1 MIRPRRLSTAFFVIL
16 AAGVAAAC
24 GGDDGDGPTGLDPNV
39 FELAVV
45 SGGSQTGLAG
55 TVLDEP
61 MVVRV
66 HRKDTGAP
74 EEGAT
79 VQWRVVS
86 GSGETTRSASGTDES
101 GEASTL
107 VALGDVAG
115 EAVVEASVLG
125 LLPVTLAPVTVLPAP
140 SIRSVAPVSV
150 DPGDTVD
157 VLVDDLPAG
166 MTAVVLFDGIGAD
179 VAERQDGTP
188 SSLRV
193 VVPPPAGV
201 CSAQGVGVDV
211 RLRVE
216 GVTTSG
222 SPITVSVPADPF
234 QVGQVLVIEGT
245 NDVQCALLPTDNG
258 NAKYLLVAL
267 SAQFEQAGDFRVTL
281 GSSNVTF
288 AASDAAPSIDQA
300 SFHGRLRAYEH
311 RLASRGLAPAT
322 PPNSTSEFEMFA
334 GPSLGD
340 TRQFWALNDIDATS
354 DDELTE
360 DEFDRITA
368 TLEFIGAN
376 TLLYIDNRAPA
387 GGFTQA
393 EIEFLGETYDRR
405 LYDVDVD
412 YFGEPTDVDGN
423 DQVVV
428 LLTPTVNSLT
438 APGSPG
444 VVVGFFFGLDLFPPN
459 ASGCPECRYSNGSE
473 LFYGVV
479 PDPNGDFS
487 DARSKDYVKRVM
499 PGVMVHETV
508 HMIDFRYQVFENVPA
523 SLEQLWLSEGLAH
536 ASEELAG
543 DVVFVEGDQDLAD
556 DLYRS
561 NFGRAATYLE
571 EPESYSLTATSGS
584 GSLGERGSWWL
595 FLRWTAEQY
604 GDFIFRGL
612 TQANANGVTNVEVQ
626 TGEDFFRLFADYSV
640 AIWAD
645 DMQIPGLPERYEI
658 PKWMLRSILTE
669 DGEPTSPYLLQPVQR
684 TFAGFRSSDISQFI
698 TGSSA
703 FYVELDAAGDPSD
716 LQLELTA
723 ATNAGL
729 AILRYE

>member
-1 MIRPRRLSTAFFVIL
+1 L

-45 SGGSQTGLAG
+45 SGGNQTGLAG

-66 HRKDTGAP
+66 RRKDTGAP

-79 VQWRVVS
+79 VQWRVIS
-86 GSGETTRSASGTDES
+86 GSGATTRSASGTDES

-115 EAVVEASVLG
+115 EVVVEASVLG
-125 LLPVTLAPVTVLPAP
+125 LVPVTLAPVTVLPAP
-140 SIRSVAPVSV
+140 SIRSVTPASV
-150 DPGDTVD
+150 DPGDTID
-157 VLVDDLPAG
+157 VVVDDLPAG
-166 MTAVVLFDGIGAD
+166 MSAVVLFDGVEAD
-179 VAERQDGTP
+179 IAERQDGTP
-188 SSLRV
+188 SSLRA

-201 CSAQGVGVDV
+201 CSAQGVSVDV
-211 RLRVE
+211 RLRVD

-267 SAQFEQAGDFRVTL
+267 SAQFEQTGSFRVTL

-288 AASDAAPSIDQA
+288 AASDAAPSIEQA
-300 SFHGRLRAYEH
+300 NFHSRLRAYEH

-322 PPNSTSEFEMFA
+322 PPSSTTEFEMFA

-376 TLLYIDNRAPA
+376 TLLYIDDRAPFA
-387 GGFTQA
+387 GLTP
-393 EIEFLGETYDRR
+393 EDIEFLGETYDRR
-405 LYDVDVD
+405 LYDVAVD
-412 YFGEPTDVDGN
+412 YFGEPTDVDAN
-423 DQVVV
+423 DKVVI

-438 APGSPG
+438 VPGSPG
-444 VVVGFFFGLDLFPPN
+444 VVIGFFFGLDLFPPS
-459 ASGCPECRYSNGSE
+459 ASGCDECRYSNGSE

-487 DARSKDYVKRVM
+487 DPRTREFVNRVL

-523 SLEQLWLSEGLAH
+523 SLENLWLSEGIAH

-556 DLYRS
+556 KLYGR
-561 NFGRAATYLE
+561 NFGRAAIYLE
-571 EPESYSLTATSGS
+571 APQDFSLTATEGS
-584 GSLGERGSWWL
+584 GSLGERGAWWL
-595 FLRWTAEQY
+595 FFRWTAEQY
-604 GDFIFRGL
+604 GDFLFRGL
-612 TQANANGVTNVEVQ
+612 TQANANGVRNVEGQ

-645 DMQIPGLPERYEI
+645 DMGIPGLPERYEI

-669 DGEPTSPYLLQPVQR
+669 DGDPTSPYLLQPLQQ
-684 TFAGFRSSDISQFI
+684 TFASFRSNQISEFI

-703 FYVELDAAGDPSD
+703 FYVELDAAGDLSD

-723 ATNAGL
+723 STDAGL

>member
-24 GGDDGDGPTGLDPNV
+24 GGDDEGPTGLDPNV

-66 HRKDTGAP
+66 RRKDSGAP

-79 VQWRVVS
+79 VHWSVIS

-107 VALGDVAG
+107 VVLGDVAG
-115 EAVVEASVLG
+115 QVVVEASVLG
-125 LLPVTLAPVTVLPAP
+125 LEPVTLAPLTVLPAP
-140 SIRSVAPVSV
+140 SIRSVLPAAV

-166 MTAVVLFDGIGAD
+166 MTAVVLFDGVEGA

-188 SSLRV
+188 SSLRA
-193 VVPPPAGV
+193 VVPAPAGV
-201 CSAQGVGVDV
+201 CSADAVGVNV
-211 RLRVE
+211 RVRVE

-222 SPITVSVPADPF
+222 SSITVTVPADPF

-245 NDVQCALLPTDNG
+245 TDVQCALLPADNG
-258 NAKYLLVAL
+258 DAKYLLVAL
-267 SAQFEQAGDFRVTL
+267 SAEFEQAGNFRVTL

-288 AASDAAPSIDQA
+288 AASDAAPSNDRA
-300 SFHGRLRAYEH
+300 NFHSRLRAYER

-322 PPNSTSEFEMFA
+322 PVSRTSEFDLYA

-340 TRQFWALNDIDATS
+340 TRQFWVLNDIDATS
-354 DDELTE
+354 DNELTD
-360 DEFDRITA
+360 DEVDRITA
-368 TLEFIGAN
+368 RLEYIGAN
-376 TLLYIDNRAPA
+376 TLLYIDTRAPS
-387 GGFTQA
+387 GGFTEA
-393 EIEFLGETYDRR
+393 DIEFLGDTYDSR
-405 LYDVDVD
+405 LYEVDVD

-423 DQVVV
+423 EKVIV
-428 LLTPTVNSLT
+428 LLTPTVNGLT
-438 APGSPG
+438 PPGSEG

-459 ASGCPECRYSNGSE
+459 AAGCPECRYSNGSE

-479 PDPNGDFS
+479 PDPNGEFS
-487 DARSKDYVKRVM
+487 DPRSREYVNRVM

-508 HMIDFRYQVFENVPA
+508 HMIDFRFQVFENVPA
-523 SLEQLWLSEGLAH
+523 TLEHLWLSEGLAH

-543 DVVFVEGDQDLAD
+543 DVVFAEGDEDLANY
-556 DLYRS
+556 LYGS
-561 NFGRAATYLE
+561 NFGRAASYLE
-571 EPESYSLTATSGS
+571 APEDYSLTATEGS
-584 GSLGERGSWWL
+584 GTLGERGGWWL
-595 FLRWTAEQY
+595 FLRWTADQY
-604 GDFIFRGL
+604 GDFLFRGL
-612 TQANANGVTNVEVQ
+612 TQANANGVANVEGQ

-645 DMQIPGLPERYEI
+645 DMGIPGLPERYEI

-669 DGEPTSPYLLQPVQR
+669 DGEPTGPYLLQPVQQ
-684 TFAGFRSSDISQFI
+684 TFANFRSNQISEFI
-698 TGSSA
+698 AGSSA
-703 FYVELDAAGDPSD
+703 FYVELDAAGDGTD

-723 ATNAGL
+723 STDAGL

>member
-45 SGGSQTGLAG
+45 SGGNQTGLAG

-66 HRKDTGAP
+66 RRKDTGAP

-79 VQWRVVS
+79 VQWRVIS

-115 EAVVEASVLG
+115 QVVVEARVLG
-125 LLPVTLAPVTVLPAP
+125 LVPVTLAPVTVLPAP
-140 SIRSVAPVSV
+140 RIRSVSPLSV

-166 MTAVVLFDGIGAD
+166 MTAVVLFDGVEVVVAD
-179 VAERQDGTP
+179 RQDGTP
-188 SSLRV
+188 SILRT

-201 CSAQGVGVDV
+201 CSAVGVGVDV
-211 RLRVE
+211 RVRVK

-222 SPITVSVPADPF
+222 SPITVTVPADPF

-245 NDVQCALLPTDNG
+245 NDVQCALLPADNG
-258 NAKYLLVAL
+258 SAKYLLVAL
-267 SAQFEQAGDFRVTL
+267 SAEFQQAGNFRVTL

-300 SFHGRLRAYEH
+300 NFHSRLRAFEYQ
-311 RLASRGLAPAT
+311 LASRGLAPAT
-322 PPNSTSEFEMFA
+322 PPSSTSEFDMFA

-340 TRQFWALNDIDATS
+340 TRLFWVLNDIDATA

-368 TLEFIGAN
+368 SLEFIGAN
-376 TLLYIDNRAPA
+376 TLLYIDDRAPA

-393 EIEFLGETYDRR
+393 DIEFLGETYDRR
-405 LYDVDVD
+405 LYHVDVD

-423 DQVVV
+423 NRVVV

-438 APGSPG
+438 APGSQG
-444 VVVGFFFGLDLFPPN
+444 VVVGFFFGLDLFPAN
-459 ASGCPECRYSNGSE
+459 AAGCAECRFSNGSE

-487 DARSKDYVKRVM
+487 DPRTREYVNRVM

-508 HMIDFRYQVFENVPA
+508 HMIDFRYQVFENVPP
-523 SLEQLWLSEGLAH
+523 SLEYLWLSEGLAH

-543 DVVFVEGDQDLAD
+543 DVMFVEGDLNLANN
-556 DLYRS
+556 LYGS
-561 NFGRAATYLE
+561 NFGRAASYLE
-571 EPESYSLTATSGS
+571 SPESNSLTATEGS
-584 GSLGERGSWWL
+584 GSLGERGGWWL

-612 TQANANGVTNVEVQ
+612 IQANANGVANVEGR
-626 TGEDFFRLFADYSV
+626 TGEDFFRMFADYSI

-645 DMQIPGLPERYEI
+645 DLEIPGLPERYEI
-658 PKWMLRSILTE
+658 PKWMLRSILTQ
-669 DGEPTSPYLLQPVQR
+669 DGEPTSPYILQPVQR
-684 TFAGFRSSDISQFI
+684 TFAGFRSTQITEFIS
-698 TGSSA
+698 GSSA
-703 FYVELDAAGDPSD
+703 FYVELDAAGDVND

-723 ATNAGL
+723 STDAGL